1 MKTTKIKKVYK
12 FELEALYRKQFKLES
27 SDTLDFRL
35 REFFEKLYDDGIYKY
50 DYSKSR
56 TRLRITFP
64 LFILVVLLANIYSCF
79 QWLFTGSYRFR
90 HDSWFT
96 KQMVKWDKYC
106 GFNIISQKFGK
117 KQIKTEK

>member
-79 QWLFTGSYRFR
+79 Q
-90 HDSWFT
+90 
-96 KQMVKWDKYC
+96 
-106 GFNIISQKFGK
+106 
-117 KQIKTEK
+117 